1 MRKLGLPTRLDKGKI
16 VLDGDFVVCKE
27 GEVLGS
33 GQASLL
39 KLFGVAMA
47 EFGVEIEVVWEKET
61 GRVEVFGSGLN
72 KDEDI
77 LLGVE
82 DGMDVES

>member
-1 MRKLGLPTRLDKGKI
+1 MEDDVPMQHSVEPHLRKLGLPTRLDKGKI
-16 VLDGDFVVCKE
+16 MLDGDFVVCKE

-47 EFGVEIEVVWEKET
+47 EFGVEVKVVWEKET
-61 GRVEVFGSGLN
+61 GRVEVFEGGGS
-72 KDEDI
+72 
-77 LLGVE
+77 
-82 DGMDVES
+82 